1 MSFAS
6 EPERDDG
13 SLPPVNIVI
22 PDDARE
28 LGRDVLAYRR
38 EMRALRRRQRRRR
51 LLRPFNGPGG
61 GPAAIV
67 PLIALC
73 LAIALVGGSLLA
85 VLTTGPV
92 EQDATLTPSATP
104 HATGSAAALTTLP
117 AGSVR
122 LDGKTSEPVRSLVS
136 SAIVLV
142 PDNCGCS
149 QSLIRVADQAHAAG
163 ARVYFVGSGVPSAQL
178 MEETADYGGPHA
190 VAADDAD
197 GVLTDAYHPA
207 GLTVLLVFSDATA
220 EVRRNLAGN
229 FQLGLTPGELN
240 SPGAKSGARPSARAN
255 PTAGPSAG

>member
-1 MSFAS
+1 
-6 EPERDDG
+6 
-13 SLPPVNIVI
+13 VNIVI

-28 LGRDVLAYRR
+28 LDRDVLAYRR
-38 EMRALRRRQRRRR
+38 EMRAQRRRQRRRR
-51 LLRPFNGPGG
+51 LLRPFGGPGLG
-61 GPAAIV
+61 GPTALV

-73 LAIALVGGSLLA
+73 LAIALVGGALLS
-85 VLTTGPV
+85 VLTISPA
-92 EQDATLTPSATP
+92 EQDTALTPSASP
-104 HATGSAAALTTLP
+104 RASSAAPAGLTTLP

-142 PDNCGCS
+142 PDDCGCG
-149 QSLIRVADQAHAAG
+149 QSLIRLAGQADAAG

-178 MEETADYGGPHA
+178 MEETIEYGGPHA

-220 EVRRNLAGN
+220 VVRKNLAGN

-240 SPGAKSGARPSARAN
+240 SPGAKTDAGPSAGAN
-255 PTAGPSAG
+255 PTAGPTVG

>member
-28 LGRDVLAYRR
+28 LDRDVLAYRR

-85 VLTTGPV
+85 VLTTGPI
-92 EQDATLTPSATP
+92 EQDSTLTPSATP
-104 HATGSAAALTTLP
+104 HATGAAAALTTLP

-142 PDNCGCS
+142 PDDCGCG
-149 QSLIRVADQAHAAG
+149 QSLIRLAGQAHAAG

-178 MEETADYGGPHA
+178 MAETAEYGGDA

-220 EVRRNLAGN
+220 EVRKNLAGN

-240 SPGAKSGARPSARAN
+240 SPGAKTDARPSARAN
-255 PTAGPSAG
+255 PAAGPTAG

>member
-28 LGRDVLAYRR
+28 LDRDVLAYRR

-85 VLTTGPV
+85 VLTTGPIG
-92 EQDATLTPSATP
+92 QDSTLTPSATP
-104 HATGSAAALTTLP
+104 HATGAATALTTLP
-117 AGSVR
+117 AGDVR
-122 LDGKTSEPVRSLVS
+122 LDGKTSAPVRSLVS

-142 PDNCGCS
+142 PNDCGCGP
-149 QSLIRVADQAHAAG
+149 SLIRVAGQAHAAG
-163 ARVYFVGSGVPSAQL
+163 ARVYFVGAGAPSAQL
-178 MEETADYGGPHA
+178 TEETAEAHA

-197 GVLTDAYHPA
+197 GVLTGAYHPA

-220 EVRRNLAGN
+220 EVRKNLAGN
-229 FQLGLTPGELN
+229 FQLNLTRGELN
-240 SPGAKSGARPSARAN
+240 APGGRAGARPSARAN
-255 PTAGPSAG
+255 PTAGPAAS